1 MLINFSNH
9 PSARWSAGQQRAAQ
23 RFGRVV
29 DLTFPAIDPA
39 ADEAALDAMAAEY
52 VARILHLHP
61 DAVLCQGE
69 STFSYR
75 IVRQLEGQGIPVLA
89 ACSRR
94 VVQEAAR
101 PDGSTLRQSVFVFA
115 GFRRYSTPP

>member
-29 DLTFPAIDPA
+29 DLAFPAIDPA

-69 STFSYR
+69 NTFSYR

-94 VVQEAAR
+94 EVQETAR

-115 GFRRYSTPP
+115 GFRRYGTPP